1 MIEKYQPQ
9 ETLPGLSERETL
21 EGFSAQQLTD
31 YIVHM
36 GGQVTELETKMN
48 LASEVLEG
56 TYGVTVED
64 ILNRGRST
72 RLSGAGEK
80 QNGQQE

>member
-1 MIEKYQPQ
+1 MIEKYEEP
-9 ETLPGLSERETL
+9 TLPGLSERETL
-21 EGFSAQQLTD
+21 EGFSPQQITD

-36 GGQVTELETKMN
+36 GSQVTELETKMN

-64 ILNRGRST
+64 VLNKGRST
-72 RLSGAGEK
+72 RLSDAGEK
-80 QNGQQE
+80 QNEQRE